1 MIERS
6 VARIPLY
13 EGLDTVRIDT
23 DAKTAWEAAE
33 EICRI
38 NAEVFKN
45 NRMPA
50 LKKEASE
57 KCIS

>member
-1 MIERS
+1 MTETGAGLRQADVIERS

-23 DAKTAWEAAE
+23 DGKTAWETAE

-38 NAEVFKN
+38 NAEVFT
-45 NRMPA
+45 
-50 LKKEASE
+50 
-57 KCIS
+57 

>member
-1 MIERS
+1 MYFLTETGAGIRQADVIERS

-38 NAEVFKN
+38 NAEVFT
-45 NRMPA
+45 
-50 LKKEASE
+50 
-57 KCIS
+57 

>member
-1 MIERS
+1 MYFLTETGAGLRQADVIERS

-13 EGLDTVRIDT
+13 EGLDTFRIDT

-38 NAEVFKN
+38 NAEVFT
-45 NRMPA
+45 
-50 LKKEASE
+50 
-57 KCIS
+57 

>member
-1 MIERS
+1 MYFLTETGAGLRQADVIERS

-23 DAKTAWEAAE
+23 DGKTAWEAAE

-38 NAEVFKN
+38 NAEVFT
-45 NRMPA
+45 
-50 LKKEASE
+50 
-57 KCIS
+57 

>member
-1 MIERS
+1 MGNGGVRQADVIERS

-23 DAKTAWEAAE
+23 DGKTAWETAE

-38 NAEVFKN
+38 NAEVFT
-45 NRMPA
+45 
-50 LKKEASE
+50 
-57 KCIS
+57 